1 MGAFLYWGLLVVA
14 CVILLAPLLLV
25 DVPPLLDYPNHLA
38 RLTVLAS
45 DVASPFYTPHW
56 RIMPD
61 LGIDVPGTW
70 LLRHLPVHIAGRLI
84 IGAVLLVSYLGP
96 VAYGRVVLGRS
107 GWPIAT
113 ALVVYHETFLLGFL
127 NFTLGVGLAFLI
139 AAIWLRCREDWP
151 WPTVAFCATAAI
163 PLFFCHLIGVLCLA
177 LVMSGHE
184 AQRVF
189 RSPRRMIERMLMAA
203 AVFTVP
209 AVLYLL
215 TDLHDMASDTLFLS
229 PLAKINQMLVPFV
242 NYNLAIDIGTAA
254 VVVGMILYRRQMP
267 ARGAFVLGL
276 TLALYIAAPFGFKG
290 TYNLD
295 TRFAIILGFLLF
307 TCVAPRINRIVG
319 LAIAALFVVRMG
331 IVAEAWHAHARDI
344 AELRAVIADVPP
356 GSAVF
361 VATAAGSQPGRV
373 LSNGLRTDTHVPALL
388 VIERHAWWPF
398 LFDNPSQ
405 QPIETREPYRSLAE
419 RVGGMPDWAQ
429 VPAMDLSGFDHL
441 LLLNADTLPD
451 LRADGRLILMQRTGY
466 AALFRVAP
474 QHRLGQ
480 DH

>member
-1 MGAFLYWGLLVVA
+1 M
-14 CVILLAPLLLV
+14 ILLAPLTLV

-45 DVASPFYTPHW
+45 DVASPFYAPHW

-70 LLRHLPVHIAGRLI
+70 LLRHVPVPIAGRLI

-107 GWPIAT
+107 WWPLAA
-113 ALVVYHETFLLGFL
+113 ALVVYNETFLLGFL

-139 AAIWLRCREDWP
+139 AAVWLRFRDDRP
-151 WPTVAFCATAAI
+151 WLTAAFCATAAVL
-163 PLFFCHLIGVLCLA
+163 LFFCHLIGVLCLG
-177 LVMSGHE
+177 LLISGHE
-184 AQRVF
+184 AERVF
-189 RSPRRMIERMLMAA
+189 RSPRRMLERMLPAA
-203 AVFTVP
+203 AVFAVP

-242 NYNLAIDIGTAA
+242 NYTLACDIATAA
-254 VVVGMILYRRQMP
+254 VVVGLILFRRQMP

-290 TYNLD
+290 TFNLD

-307 TCVAPRINRIVG
+307 TCVAPRVPRIAG

-344 AELRAVIADVPP
+344 AELRAAIADVPP

-361 VATAAGSQPGRV
+361 VATAPGPQPVRPGRV

-388 VIERHAWWPF
+388 VIERQAWWPF

-419 RVGGMPDWAQ
+419 RVGGMPYWQD
-429 VPAMDLSGFDHL
+429 VPGLDLSGFDHL
-441 LLLNADTLPD
+441 LLLNADMLPD
-451 LRADGRLILMQRTGY
+451 LQADRRLILVQRAGY

-474 QHRLGQ
+474 QQRLGQ